1 MRSISI
7 ISFVALA
14 LGAASASAQ
23 IHPIQPI
30 PFDPPPVTTWVPE
43 GCREVPA
50 DDVLAPSR
58 EGYRRFHSD
67 SSNSDEITRV
77 SPPVIENSW
86 TRDEPFFIGVGP
98 TFDGEGNNYYAPFQ
112 NYRNDYY
119 LSPFAYGPIE
129 PAGNPMEYRKLI
141 SRDSDGNLRWVLD
154 HPSEASPGASTP
166 MVLNDPDNPGE
177 EVVYLA
183 LNDRMFALQTDG
195 TLVYDS
201 PTGLPATENGAFRNV
216 IGINY
221 QTQADV
227 VMSLAVNGE
236 LIVKDR
242 ATGENALND
251 PFYQVP
257 GEATPPGA
265 PPALPPP
272 VLAAAEQVFKRFVN
286 LGSLTFLEFIDALLG
301 NGRRVVNDFG
311 VDQRTG
317 RIWIGGTA
325 PDEEDGTVDGVSN
338 FGALYAIDLVPSGEK
353 YDAVEACHYSF
364 AGGTASTPT
373 LNQSGTR
380 IYIGDN
386 VGQLVAIDA
395 SNCQE
400 IWSVP
405 VGGQIVTSLAVSS
418 DKGEIYAATFFNMI
432 KVIDNGATGSIE
444 WVANLDAFQFL
455 VNPLPTPIGPLPLLN
470 FQLLNAGITANSVS
484 VHIGAGPVVGFPLPL
499 KLGVGELD
507 RETGELRYFTEGPE
521 ESIAAMNTGPDGSVY
536 LGNAP
541 FRRIIARILFPTLTG
556 PIIGGTTK
564 YGSVRPDLVARD
576 ASCAAAER
584 ATNAWW
590 YVEECA
596 DSADADMTQVLNLIS
611 QARDATAEALTN
623 GQITNKQSKFV
634 NKKLNASETLY
645 DLMGIDAHEITR
657 WELGKACDELNG
669 EGRGN
674 PAN

>member
-1 MRSISI
+1 MRIVSVTT
-7 ISFVALA
+7 FVALMLGVCSA
-14 LGAASASAQ
+14 LAQ
-23 IHPIQPI
+23 PPHPIQPRQ
-30 PFDPPPVTTWVPE
+30 FDPPPVTTWVPE

-50 DDVLAPSR
+50 DDPLAPSR

-67 SSNSDEITRV
+67 SVNSDEITRV

-86 TRDEPFFIGVGP
+86 TRDESFFIGVGP
-98 TFDGEGNNYYAPFQ
+98 TFDSEGNNYYAPFQ

-119 LSPFAYGPIE
+119 FSPFAFGTID
-129 PAGNPMEYRKLI
+129 PAGDPMEYRKLI

-166 MVLNDPDNPGE
+166 MILNDPDNPGD

-183 LNDRMFALQTDG
+183 LNDRMFALKTDG
-195 TLVYDS
+195 TLIYDS
-201 PTGLPATENGAFRNV
+201 PTGLPATTPDGAFQNV

-221 QTQADV
+221 QAQADV
-227 VMSLAVNGE
+227 VMSLAVSGA
-236 LIVKDR
+236 LVVKDR
-242 ATGENALND
+242 ATGENALSDNVL
-251 PFYQVP
+251 FYQVP
-257 GEATPPGA
+257 GEPTPPGA

-272 VLAAAEQVFKRFVN
+272 VIAGAELIFKRFVN
-286 LGSLTFLEFIDALLG
+286 LGSLTFLGFIDALLG

-325 PDEEDGTVDGVSN
+325 PDGEDGAVDGVSEL
-338 FGALYAIDLVPSGEK
+338 GALYAIDLVPRGGK

-386 VGQLVAIDA
+386 EGKLVAIDT
-395 SNCQE
+395 SNCEE
-400 IWSVP
+400 IWSVD

-432 KVIDNGATGSIE
+432 KVIDDGATGAIE

-455 VNPLPTPIGPLPLLN
+455 ANPLPLPPPPNGPGPQPLFN

-484 VHIGAGPVVGFPLPL
+484 VHIGAGPVIGFPLPL

-541 FRRIIARILFPTLTG
+541 FRRIIARVIFGDLTA

-564 YGSVRPDLVARD
+564 YGAQRQDLIVRD
-576 ASCAAAER
+576 ATCAAEAR
-584 ATNAWW
+584 AQNAFD
-590 YVEECA
+590 YRMVCPESSEA
-596 DSADADMTQVLNLIS
+596 DVVQLENLIS
-611 QARDATAEALTN
+611 QARTVAPQAIEDGDLSASDWSKIDKELMKAE
-623 GQITNKQSKFV
+623 
-634 NKKLNASETLY
+634 KKLATGKLQHLQPAANAF
-645 DLMGIDAHEITR
+645 R
-657 WELGKACDELNG
+657 RACAVLE
-669 EGRGN
+669 
-674 PAN
+674 